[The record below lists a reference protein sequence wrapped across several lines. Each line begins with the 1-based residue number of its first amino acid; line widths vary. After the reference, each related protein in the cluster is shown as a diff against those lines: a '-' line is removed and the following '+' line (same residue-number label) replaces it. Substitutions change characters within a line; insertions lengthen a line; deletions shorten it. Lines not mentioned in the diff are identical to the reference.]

1 MTPRSCLVESV
12 TVDAPRIADAG
23 RLCAYSK
30 TRRRFLCAD
39 IEAGDFS
46 NSSLDVRLL
55 GLGPDSAGGLW
66 LNPFWGIP
74 PTSLSVPVDLIYL
87 DQDCIVIDVV
97 ESFPLSQV
105 SDSTPPP
112 ASVLVLPADS
122 VCSTDT
128 QIGDRL
134 VVSSPGEMKR
144 RLKDLSGVDPKA
156 HPHQTDSAASESSVR
171 ISTARV
177 LSWEGHAGVKS
188 IQEEVSTESRLTK
201 PGPVESGLTD
211 QPPINQSPLI
221 SEPRESA
228 VATEPSE
235 VQLAQAGQS
244 PSSSGTESTS
254 ELFKSFMPATAEST
268 PAKSWLKRIFALD
281 SAEQR
286 RSARESINGLV
297 AHFFTGGFPIP
308 HEVRD
313 ISATGAYVYTQERWY
328 PGTVVRVTLTD
339 SRGSGSEL
347 SITLNSS
354 VVRTGDDGV
363 GLHFMFNLPR
373 NCAQQTGGAVIGAD
387 KQHVKRFLKR
397 LREVPSDSQNGT
409 AKEELVFPVPPTLAN
424 RDLHWLHE

>member
-1 MTPRSCLVESV
+1 MTPRSCLAESV
-12 TVDAPRIADAG
+12 TVEAPNSADAG
-23 RLCAYSK
+23 SLCAYSR

-39 IEAGDFS
+39 VEAGDFS

-87 DQDCIVIDVV
+87 DQDCVVLDVV

-105 SDSTPPP
+105 SASTPPP

-122 VCSTDT
+122 VTSTDT

-134 VVSSPGEMKR
+134 VICLPGEMKR
-144 RLKDLSGVDPKA
+144 RLRDFSGADLKA
-156 HPHQTDSAASESSVR
+156 QPYQADSPADESSER
-171 ISTARV
+171 TNTARV
-177 LSWEGHAGVKS
+177 LSWEGHAAVKS
-188 IQEEVSTESRLTK
+188 IQEEVSTESRPT
-201 PGPVESGLTD
+201 ESG
-211 QPPINQSPLI
+211 PANQRPTNQLLLI
-221 SEPRESA
+221 SISESRESA
-228 VATEPSE
+228 RSTDASE
-235 VQLAQAGQS
+235 VQQTQAGES
-244 PSSSGTESTS
+244 ASSSGTENTF

-268 PAKSWLKRIFALD
+268 PAKSWLKRIFAPGA
-281 SAEQR
+281 AEQR
-286 RSARESINGLV
+286 GSSRESINGLV

-308 HEVRD
+308 HEVHD

-339 SRGSGSEL
+339 SRNSGSEL

-354 VVRTGDDGV
+354 VVRTGADGV
-363 GLHFMFNLPR
+363 GLQFLFDLPR
-373 NCAQQTGGAVIGAD
+373 NCAQQVGGAVIGAG
-387 KQHVKRFLKR
+387 KQHVKRFIKR
-397 LREVPSDSQNGT
+397 LREVPSDSQKGT
-409 AKEELVFPVPPTLAN
+409 AKDEQVFPVPPSLAN